1 MAHNK
6 NKTFKT
12 PNSEWVSKN
21 LVTKVLGFIKYV
33 KELGKEKEMNFLPID
48 DPNKL
53 GVAYTTNY
61 GEASREVAI
70 AFFDRTKVTSFM
82 DVLKKAQERQND
94 AVGED
99 CLYYPEFVGMA
110 ICPNWIQ
117 GAQNCGTLDIDMFI
131 ERLDRA
137 HLLTE

>member
-6 NKTFKT
+6 KKTFKT

-21 LVTKVLGFIKYV
+21 LVTKILGFIKYI
-33 KELGKEKEMNFLPID
+33 KELEQEKGMKLLPID

-53 GVAYTTNY
+53 GVSYTTHN
-61 GEASREVAI
+61 GEVAI

-82 DVLKKAQERQND
+82 DIIKKAQEHRND
-94 AVGED
+94 IVSED
-99 CLYYPEFVGMA
+99 CIYYPEFVGMA
-110 ICPNWIQ
+110 ICPRWVK